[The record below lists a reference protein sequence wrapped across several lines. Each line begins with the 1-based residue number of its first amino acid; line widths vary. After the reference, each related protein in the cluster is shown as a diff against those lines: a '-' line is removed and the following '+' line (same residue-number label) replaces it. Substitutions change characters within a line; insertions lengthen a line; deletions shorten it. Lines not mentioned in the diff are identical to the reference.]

1 MMLDHVQEYSLSMFR
16 ELLKRRQA
24 DGVVMTAK
32 EVGSCLR
39 MAMKGTIDQL
49 DILKRGKKC

>member
-1 MMLDHVQEYSLSMFR
+1 MLDRVHEYSLSVFR

-24 DGVVMTAK
+24 DGVVMTPK
-32 EVGSCLR
+32 EVASCLR
-39 MAMKGTIDQL
+39 AAIKGTTDQL